1 MLTKL
6 LYGITA
12 LILALLLGALGVQTH
27 RLSKAE
33 NRAVEATQLA
43 GEYQHSLES
52 LERAVEARA
61 KADAA
66 ARKVLQDRAKRAEAL
81 AAKIKKENYALQ
93 EALAASPDWTREPI
107 PDSVRDALSGE
118 GVRVPDPGDS

>member
-12 LILALLLGALGVQTH
+12 LILALALGGFAVQTH
-27 RLSKAE
+27 RLGKAE
-33 NRAVEATQLA
+33 NRAVEAAELA
-43 GEYQHSLES
+43 GEYQRSLES

-66 ARKVLQDRAKRAEAL
+66 ARKVLQARAERAEAL
-81 AAKIKKENYALQ
+81 AAKTKKENHALQ

-107 PDSVRDALSGE
+107 PDRVRDAI
-118 GVRVPDPGDS
+118 RN

>member
-12 LILALLLGALGVQTH
+12 LILAVALGGFAVQTA

-33 NRAVEATQLA
+33 NRAVEATKLA
-43 GEYQHSLES
+43 GEYQRSLES
-52 LERAVEARA
+52 LERAVAAQAKSAKQAQETLEA
-61 KADAA
+61 
-66 ARKVLQDRAKRAEAL
+66 RAKRAEQQATQ
-81 AAKIKKENYALQ
+81 AKKENHALQ

-107 PDSVRDALSGE
+107 PAGVLDAI
-118 GVRVPDPGDS
+118 RN